1 MTHESASKL
10 ADPYRLQGQRVIVAG
25 LGVSGQA
32 ACVLALSRG
41 AQVIAVDESSDAR
54 AEARAAS
61 LRLKGI
67 EVMTGWNP
75 SVNLPLALLVVLSP
89 GIPPEGRLGKALSEI
104 SSKLIGELEFGLRH
118 LPCPILAITGTNGKT
133 TSTELAE
140 HCLNGIGL
148 KAVACGNIGFAAS
161 ELAMAENPPD
171 FAIAEVSSFQLDTLH
186 ETRFAAGVILNVT
199 PDHWDRY
206 PCPSDYTRSK
216 LRLALI
222 SKRCAASLQVSRL
235 PEAAEL
241 AFDLVFDKDG
251 ELSCS
256 FRRQGDELILSP
268 CGMRLHLLDQPLR
281 GGHNAEN
288 LLAVL
293 ALGHM
298 VGLDPAALFR
308 AAGSFKLARHR
319 QEEVLN
325 KNGIV
330 YINDSKSTNPDAMSQ
345 AILRFG
351 REERRAL
358 ILIAG
363 GRDKMMDFS
372 IVSPLLPPYVK
383 SILTYGESATL
394 LTRLWSDLVPCTSCE
409 SFDAAVEAAM
419 IAARDGDAVLLSPG
433 CASLDCFSSYAQR
446 GDRFTEIVQRSPLHA
461 L

>member
-1 MTHESASKL
+1 MTAITRP
-10 ADPYRLQGQRVIVAG
+10 DPYCLGPASLVVVAG

-32 ACVLALSRG
+32 ACLLARSRG
-41 AQVIAVDESSDAR
+41 SRVLAVDEGADAR
-54 AEARAAS
+54 AQSRAAS
-61 LRLKGI
+61 LRGRGV
-67 EVMTGWNP
+67 EVLIGWTP
-75 SVNLPLALLVVLSP
+75 EQGLPAADIAVLSP
-89 GIPPEGRLGKALSEI
+89 GIPPQGRLGQALAASARE
-104 SSKLIGELEFGLRH
+104 LVGELEFGLRH

-140 HCLNGIGL
+140 HCLKGIGL

-161 ELAMAENPPD
+161 ELALAEEAPD
-171 FAIAEVSSFQLDTLH
+171 FAVAEVSSFQLDTLH
-186 ETRFAAGVILNVT
+186 KTRFAAGVILNVT

-206 PCPSDYTRSK
+206 PSPADYSRSK
-216 LRLALI
+216 LRLAAL
-222 SKRCAASLQVSRL
+222 SQRCAASLQVARL

-251 ELSCS
+251 EPSCP
-256 FRRQGDELILSP
+256 FRRLGDVLILDPAGISVDL
-268 CGMRLHLLDQPLR
+268 RDQPLR

-298 VGLDPAALFR
+298 AGLETAALFR

-330 YINDSKSTNPDAMSQ
+330 YINDSKSTNPDAMAQ

-351 REERRAL
+351 REEGRGL

-383 SILTYGESATL
+383 SILTYGESASL
-394 LTRLWSDLVPCTSCE
+394 LTRLWSDLVPCMSCE

-419 IAARDGDAVLLSPG
+419 VAARDGDAVLLSPG

-446 GDRFTEIVQRSPLHA
+446 GDRFTEIVQRSQPHA